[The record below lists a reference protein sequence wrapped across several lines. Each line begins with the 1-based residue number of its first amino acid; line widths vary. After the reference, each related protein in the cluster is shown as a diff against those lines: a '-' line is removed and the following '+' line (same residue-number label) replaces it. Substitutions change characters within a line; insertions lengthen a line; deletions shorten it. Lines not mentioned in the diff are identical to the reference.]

1 MMQVLEASPADARVK
16 VLVEVVVI
24 IVLVLVDVCV
34 LSICSFY
41 ETIIEMAGWMAPWM
55 VP

>member
-16 VLVEVVVI
+16 VLVEVVI
-24 IVLVLVDVCV
+24 IVLVLVVVVFV

-41 ETIIEMAGWMAPWM
+41 ETIIEMAGWMVA
-55 VP
+55 

>member
-16 VLVEVVVI
+16 VLVEVVI
-24 IVLVLVDVCV
+24 IVLVLVVECV
-34 LSICSFY
+34 LSVCSFY
-41 ETIIEMAGWMAPWM
+41 EKIIEMAGWMAPWM